1 MPMNSPDAPE
11 PAGPADALEAIDRF
25 FGRLNNGL
33 GFVVA
38 VSIGLFALSISGDLA
53 MRRLGLGNMPWLY
66 EMIEYVLYGGV
77 FLAAPWVLREGA
89 HVRVDLLLSA
99 LPRKAALHLERAL
112 DVAGAAVC
120 MALAWYGW
128 QAGLEAFVG
137 DSRQFK
143 TLVVHDWWL
152 MAIFTVSLALLAI
165 EFLLRLRRT
174 ASAFTDIDDPAS
186 KAGF

>member
-1 MPMNSPDAPE
+1 MNSPDAPE
-11 PAGPADALEAIDRF
+11 PAGPAGALETIDRF
-25 FGRLNNGL
+25 FGRLNHGL
-33 GFVVA
+33 GYLVA
-38 VSIGLFALSISGDLA
+38 ISIALFALSISGDLA

-66 EMIEYVLYGGV
+66 ELIEYVLYAGV

-89 HVRVDLLLSA
+89 HVRVDLLLTA
-99 LPRKAALHLERAL
+99 LPRGVALQLERVLDVVGAVVCAAL
-112 DVAGAAVC
+112 C
-120 MALAWYGW
+120 YYGW
-128 QAGLEAFVG
+128 RAGLEAFVG

-152 MAIFTVSLALLAI
+152 MAIFTVSLFLLAV

-174 ASAFTDIDDPAS
+174 AAAFADIDDPAS

>member
-1 MPMNSPDAPE
+1 MNSPDAPE
-11 PAGPADALEAIDRF
+11 PADAAGALEKIDRF
-25 FGRLNNGL
+25 FGRLNHGL
-33 GFVVA
+33 GLIVA
-38 VSIGLFALSISGDLA
+38 VTIGLFALSISGDLA

-66 EMIEYVLYGGV
+66 EMIEYILYAGV

-99 LPRKAALHLERAL
+99 LPRNAALQLERAL
-112 DVAGAAVC
+112 DVTGAAVC
-120 MALAWYGW
+120 AALGYYGW

-143 TLVVHDWWL
+143 TLIVYDWWL

-174 ASAFTDIDDPAS
+174 AAAFADIDDPAS

>member
-1 MPMNSPDAPE
+1 MNNPEASE
-11 PAGPADALEAIDRF
+11 PAGRAGALETIDRL
-25 FGRLNNGL
+25 FGRLNHTL
-33 GFVVA
+33 GVIVA
-38 VSIGLFALSISGDLA
+38 ISIGLFALSISGDLA
-53 MRRLGLGNMPWLY
+53 MRRLGLGNLPWLY

-99 LPRKAALHLERAL
+99 LPRKAALNLERVL
-112 DVAGAAVC
+112 DVMGAAVC
-120 MALAWYGW
+120 AALAFYGW
-128 QAGLEAFVG
+128 EAGLEAFVS

-143 TLVVHDWWL
+143 TLIVYDWWL
-152 MAIFTVSLALLAI
+152 MAIFTVSLGLLAI

-174 ASAFTDIDDPAS
+174 AGAFADIDDPAS